1 MVFLCAA
8 LNQVFPSL
16 FRIFRRLLFDDGSS
30 SSKKKN
36 RRLVYRQQSDG
47 YIEKYDFKGQ
57 PTVVVPDFEPE
68 VFKQLMEYCH
78 TGSVMLQSQTLLGL
92 MNAADHYALD
102 ELKVACIQFLER
114 AINTDTVC
122 SLLSSAEKYIQYK
135 STKILVQKML
145 EFVEEHAEVVLNLS
159 SFSTLPQHIVRI
171 ILGRDD
177 LRASEKTKFEAAFR
191 WCLHYLAD
199 NSDEDLKTLFEP
211 FVGKIKFHK
220 IPASHLM
227 KSVKPAEVV
236 DDSVILTA
244 LAYQADPQSVNI
256 NKPNV
261 PVPSGRATT
270 SPSTEGGI
278 QTFESSPLHFRRV
291 KSTGAPIKSMS
302 HGNFDL
308 DVIDGSLRIE
318 RSGSV
323 PPADHRLDP
332 HPTRVFEIRTNS
344 RTSDLSLSSMD
355 STTSFSSGPR
365 SPVIGRS
372 TSSSSQFSAEVDLP
386 RNQSTTNSEHFM
398 SLASSSIEV

>member
-1 MVFLCAA
+1 M
-8 LNQVFPSL
+8 
-16 FRIFRRLLFDDGSS
+16 
-30 SSKKKN
+30 
-36 RRLVYRQQSDG
+36 
-47 YIEKYDFKGQ
+47 
-57 PTVVVPDFEPE
+57 VVPDFEPE

-145 EFVEEHAEVVLNLS
+145 EFVEEHAEVVLNLA
-159 SFSTLPQHIVRI
+159 SFSSLPQHIVRI
-171 ILGRDD
+171 ILGRDE

-199 NSDEDLKTLFEP
+199 NPDEELKTLFEP

-220 IPASHLM
+220 IPATHLM
-227 KSVKPAEVV
+227 NSVKPAEVV

-244 LAYQADPQSVNI
+244 LAYQADPRSVNI
-256 NKPNV
+256 DRIIPT
-261 PVPSGRATT
+261 GRVTM
-270 SPSTEGGI
+270 SPSNEGGI

-291 KSTGAPIKSMS
+291 KSTGVPIKSMS
-302 HGNFDL
+302 QGNFDL
-308 DVIDGSLRIE
+308 DGIDGALRIE

-323 PPADHRLDP
+323 PPVDHRLDP
-332 HPTRVFEIRTNS
+332 HPMKVFETAH
-344 RTSDLSLSSMD
+344 LEL
-355 STTSFSSGPR
+355 F
-365 SPVIGRS
+365 
-372 TSSSSQFSAEVDLP
+372 L
-386 RNQSTTNSEHFM
+386 QSIN
-398 SLASSSIEV
+398 L